1 VVADLWDEKLRDS
14 PLDAID
20 RKILSQLQ
28 DDARIANVALA
39 DAVGL
44 SPAPCLRRVRAL
56 EDKGVIRKHV
66 TLVDPAAVGLSV
78 SVFVHVSLERQIET
92 SLKRFETAILTRPEV
107 MECYLMTGDADY
119 LLRVV
124 CADLAAFER
133 FLLDHLTQVPGV
145 ASIRSSFALKQ
156 VKYSTALPV
165 VVTQRQSSQRQSSRA
180 KTSRRS

>member
-1 VVADLWDEKLRDS
+1 VAAAASEGKLRES

-20 RKILSQLQ
+20 RKILAQLQ

-56 EDKGVIRKHV
+56 EEQGVIRKHV
-66 TLVDPAAVGLSV
+66 TLVDPAAVGLAV
-78 SVFVHVSLERQIET
+78 SVFVQVSLERQVEP
-92 SLKRFETAILTRPEV
+92 SLKRFEAAILTRPEV

-124 CADLAAFER
+124 CADLNAYER
-133 FLLDHLTQVPGV
+133 FLLNHLTQVPGV

-165 VVTQRQSSQRQSSRA
+165 AAPSQRQSSRA
-180 KTSRRS
+180 KTSGRS

>member
-1 VVADLWDEKLRDS
+1 MKREEPQGKLRQIW
-14 PLDAID
+14 LDAID
-20 RKILSQLQ
+20 QKILARLQ
-28 DDARIANVALA
+28 DNARIPNVELSE
-39 DAVGL
+39 AVGL

-56 EDKGVIRKHV
+56 EENGVIRKHV
-66 TLVDPAAVGLSV
+66 TLLDPGAVGLPV
-78 SVFVHVSLERQIET
+78 SVFVHVSLERQVEKA
-92 SLKRFETAILTRPEV
+92 LQRFEAAILTRPEV

-124 CADLAAFER
+124 CADLAAYER

-165 VVTQRQSSQRQSSRA
+165 LR
-180 KTSRRS
+180 

>member
-1 VVADLWDEKLRDS
+1 MADLLDEKLRNS

-20 RKILSQLQ
+20 RKILAQLQ

-78 SVFVHVSLERQIET
+78 SVFVHVSLERQVET

-124 CADLAAFER
+124 CADLGAFER

-165 VVTQRQSSQRQSSRA
+165 APPQRPSAQRQSSRE